1 MKGIERL
8 RTAEDLGLIRVNEP
22 LWLHSRWRI
31 GGVADLFI
39 EPLRADQIARACAC
53 AEEENVALVI
63 VGNGSNLL
71 FSDAGL
77 RGAVL
82 KIGRKFSRYTVKDNV
97 ITAQAGAW
105 VPALAR
111 TAARM
116 GLSGLEHAAGIPG
129 TLGGLIYM
137 NGGSLRHSIGEI
149 VRRVWAMDRF
159 GNVKVMHNAECAFSY
174 RRSIFQDADLVIL
187 QAELICQ
194 PDDPSRIRQRTLEIL
209 KERKR
214 KFPLKLPNCG
224 SVFSNHPELYS
235 NFGPPGKVIEDLG
248 LKGFAVGGVQ
258 VSQKHANFIVN
269 LGSGKAAD
277 VFKLVSLIRAA
288 TFRRTGIYLEC
299 EVRYVDE
306 RGRLGPLHTFLDEAN

>member
-8 RTAEDLGLIRVNEP
+8 CTAEDLGLIRANEP

-39 EPLRADQIARACAC
+39 EPLRADQVSRACAR
-53 AEEENVALVI
+53 AEEEGVALII

-82 KIGRKFSRYTVKDNV
+82 KIGRKFSRYTLKGNV

-111 TAARM
+111 AAANR

-149 VRRVWAMDRF
+149 VRRVWAIDRF
-159 GNVKVMHNAECAFSY
+159 GNVKVMHNAKCAFSY
-174 RRSIFQDADLVIL
+174 RRSIFQDTDLVIL

-194 PDDPSRIRQRTLEIL
+194 PDDPSRIRRRTLEIL
-209 KERKR
+209 EERKK
-214 KFPLKLPNCG
+214 KFPLRLPNCG
-224 SVFSNHPELYS
+224 SVFSNHPELYNS
-235 NFGPPGKVIEDLG
+235 FGPPGKVIEDLG
-248 LKGFAVGGVQ
+248 FKGFTVGGVQ

-288 TFRRTGIYLEC
+288 TFKRTGLYLEC

-306 RGRLGPLHTFLDEAN
+306 RGRLGPLHTFLDEAT